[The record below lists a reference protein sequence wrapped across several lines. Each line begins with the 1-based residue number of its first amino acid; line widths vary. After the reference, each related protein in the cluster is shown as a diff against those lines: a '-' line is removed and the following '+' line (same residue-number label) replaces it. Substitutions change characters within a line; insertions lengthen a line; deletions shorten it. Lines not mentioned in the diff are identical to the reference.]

1 MKVACIIP
9 SRYGS
14 TRLPGKPL
22 RLIGGE
28 PLIRRVYERV
38 ILAKTPDLV
47 MVATDDERIL
57 KEVQN
62 FGGRAIITAKTHRT
76 GTDRLAE
83 AAENLIDYDIIIN
96 VQGDEPFISPAI
108 IDQLVN
114 VLKNSR
120 DLSMATVATPMKEK
134 EYNDSSAVKVV
145 MNQKQEALYFSRSLI
160 PFPREIK
167 QFPVWKHVGIYAY
180 RRDFLLHYAKME
192 QTPLE
197 KVESLEQLRALENG
211 YKIGVIITQT
221 ESIGIDTEED
231 LIRANEYW
239 GRSKQ

>member
-62 FGGRAIITAKTHRT
+62 FGGRDIITAKTHRT

-160 PFPREIK
+160 PYPREIK

>member
-1 MKVACIIP
+1 
-9 SRYGS
+9 
-14 TRLPGKPL
+14 
-22 RLIGGE
+22 
-28 PLIRRVYERV
+28 
-38 ILAKTPDLV
+38 
-47 MVATDDERIL
+47 
-57 KEVQN
+57 
-62 FGGRAIITAKTHRT
+62 
-76 GTDRLAE
+76 
-83 AAENLIDYDIIIN
+83 
-96 VQGDEPFISPAI
+96 
-108 IDQLVN
+108 
-114 VLKNSR
+114 
-120 DLSMATVATPMKEK
+120 MATVATPMKEK

-160 PFPREIK
+160 PYPREIK

-239 GRSKQ
+239 RRSKQ